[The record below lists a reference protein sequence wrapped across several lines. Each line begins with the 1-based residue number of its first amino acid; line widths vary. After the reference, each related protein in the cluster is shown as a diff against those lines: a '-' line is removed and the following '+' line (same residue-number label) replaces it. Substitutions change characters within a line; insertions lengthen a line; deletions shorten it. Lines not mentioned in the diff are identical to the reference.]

1 MYRSTLVTLLSPLL
15 TQLVDASLY
24 GESYLNHTCELKT
37 PHWSC
42 SALAH
47 PNVTDSCCTETYGGL
62 VLSTQFWDTYT
73 GYESSGQ
80 LLPKDSWTLHGL
92 WPDYCNGSYTQYCD
106 LNRQFDP
113 SPSPNTTT
121 GTSSGTPVPPY
132 KGPPITKYIE
142 EAGKYDLLAYMNK
155 YWINQGAPNWYLW
168 AHEFSK
174 HATCFSTF
182 DTPCFGSSSPNSTS
196 PTSLST
202 LLTFLPTALSY
213 YLSLP
218 THTFL
223 ATHSIHPS
231 NTSTYTLSSLQHAL
245 TTEFG
250 ALPYIGCS
258 GPRYNNTA
266 AGKAANSTDTGY
278 TVVSEVWYYYYVLGR
293 VQDAAT
299 GGITGFGRKKPVGAD
314 VNGGSVSSCA
324 KAEGAL
330 RYLERSVGSVR
341 AEKGKGGYGLQES
354 LKF

>member
-73 GYESSGQ
+73 G
-80 LLPKDSWTLHGL
+80 
-92 WPDYCNGSYTQYCD
+92 
-106 LNRQFDP
+106 RQFDP

-218 THTFL
+218 THSFL

-258 GPRYNNTA
+258 GPRYNTTP
-266 AGKAANSTDTGY
+266 AGKAVNSTDTGY

-299 GGITGFGRKKPVGAD
+299 GGITGYGRKKPVGAD

-354 LKF
+354 LKL

>member
-1 MYRSTLVTLLSPLL
+1 MYSLSITTLIHPYPSPQISPL
-15 TQLVDASLY
+15 
-24 GESYLNHTCELKT
+24 
-37 PHWSC
+37 
-42 SALAH
+42 
-47 PNVTDSCCTETYGGL
+47 
-62 VLSTQFWDTYT
+62 STKQTK
-73 GYESSGQ
+73 Q
-80 LLPKDSWTLHGL
+80 ANPLPL
-92 WPDYCNGSYTQYCD
+92 
-106 LNRQFDP
+106 R
-113 SPSPNTTT
+113 
-121 GTSSGTPVPPY
+121 
-132 KGPPITKYIE
+132 
-142 EAGKYDLLAYMNK
+142 

-182 DTPCFGSSSPNSTS
+182 DTPCFGTASPNATS

-231 NTSTYTLSSLQHAL
+231 NTSTYSLSALQHAL
-245 TTEFG
+245 KSEFG

-258 GPRYNNTA
+258 GPRYNTTP
-266 AGKAANSTDTGY
+266 AGKAANSSDTGY
-278 TVVSEVWYYYYVLGR
+278 TVVSEVWYYYHVLGR
-293 VQDAAT
+293 VQDAAGV
-299 GGITGFGRKKPVGAD
+299 GGGVDGWGRKRPVGAD

-330 RYLERSVGSVR
+330 RYLERSKGSVR
-341 AEKGKGGYGLQES
+341 EEKEGYLMQES